1 MVRVEFI
8 LHEYG
13 FQVHDEIP
21 TLEFDEAIGAV
32 DRSEMDSVR
41 QRRPPVVVCSVETTG
56 KRSR

>member
-21 TLEFDEAIGAV
+21 KLEFDEAIGAV
-32 DRSEMDSVR
+32 DR
-41 QRRPPVVVCSVETTG
+41 
-56 KRSR
+56 